1 MRIISKFKDYYDGVQ
16 GLGFDDKLVFV
27 RHTDEIIVE
36 EKEIEE
42 YLNKIS
48 YKGFSSYKSDEY
60 RAKQMFSIPYWEIKS
75 NFLIFCGK
83 IYTYYVASFLGNDDK
98 IYAWSIDDLIKYFK
112 LNIEYSK
119 FTTHWHYWRWNKN
132 NFANEFDRFETSFMA
147 NTNTDISDFCIK
159 YNCPIMLCQSYR
171 DNSTMKS
178 LYKLILNPNLK
189 NMSFQRVFNPYQAYQ
204 ELEMFLGNVLVNDN
218 DKMIKLSDK
227 DRLHKAGFDKWSF
240 RKMKKS

>member
-1 MRIISKFKDYYDGVQ
+1 MRIISKFKDYYDGIQ

-27 RHTDEIIVE
+27 RHTDNIIVK

-75 NFLIFCGK
+75 NLLIFCGK
-83 IYTYYVASFLGNDDK
+83 IYTYYVASFIHNDNK
-98 IYAWSIDDLIKYFK
+98 IYAWSINDLIKYFK

-119 FTTHWHYWRWNKN
+119 STTHWQPLFWNKN
-132 NFANEFDRFETSFMA
+132 NFTNEYSRLETSFKA
-147 NTNTDISDFCIK
+147 NINTDISDFCIK
-159 YNCPIMLCQSYR
+159 YNCPIILCEEAEKYSH
-171 DNSTMKS
+171 KI
-178 LYKLILNPNLK
+178 KLILNPNLK
-189 NMSFQRVFNPYQAYQ
+189 NMNFQRVFNPYQAYQ

-218 DKMIKLSDK
+218 DKMIKLSDE
-227 DRLHKAGFDKWSF
+227 DRLYKAGFDKWSF
-240 RKMKKS
+240 RKMKEN